1 MGGGILFLPMSRR
14 LTLLLAPVAVAS
26 LLAAPESMDKTPSNF
41 GGDAAFLQK
50 HADAIVLRRGDAAV
64 AVAAAYQGRV
74 MTSTATGDGGTS
86 YGWLNYKLIGKGVVP
101 PEEAEGTLEAKIHV
115 FGGEERFWLGPE
127 GGQFGIFFA
136 PGAKFDFADWKTPA
150 GIDTEPFDVASS
162 NDTQAV
168 FRRSFSV
175 TNQSGTKF
183 DVGVERTVR
192 LLDRAQT
199 EQALDVTIPGDLPFV
214 AYETV
219 NTITNRG
226 KNAWEADTG
235 LLSVWILGMYK
246 PSPSTVVAIPFLE
259 DGEGPV
265 VNDAYFGE
273 ISSDR
278 LKIGQGVVFFKGDG
292 ASRGKIGIAPARATP
307 FAGSYSPD
315 LGALTVVRCD
325 APAKDGRYVNS
336 MWEKQKDPY
345 AGDVINA
352 YNDGSPAPGEPPLG
366 PFYELETSSPGAELA
381 PGASLTHRQITA
393 HFAGQSGQLDP
404 IAKAKLGAGI
414 AEICDA
420 FKNAKP
426 E

>member
-1 MGGGILFLPMSRR
+1 M
-14 LTLLLAPVAVAS
+14 
-26 LLAAPESMDKTPSNF
+26 ENTPSNF
-41 GGDAAFLQK
+41 GQDVAFLKK

-64 AVAAAYQGRV
+64 AVAPAYQGRV
-74 MTSTATGDGGTS
+74 MTSTAGGDDGNS
-86 YGWLNYKLIGKGVVP
+86 YGWLNYKLIAKGVVP
-101 PEEAEGTLEAKIHV
+101 PEQAKGTLESKIHV

-150 GIDTEPFDVASS
+150 GIDTEAFDVVSS
-162 NDTQAV
+162 DETQAV
-168 FRRSFSV
+168 FARNFSV

-192 LLDRAQT
+192 LLDREQT
-199 EQALDVTIPGDLPFV
+199 AQALGVTIPEDLPFV

-226 KNAWEADTG
+226 EKAWEADTG
-235 LLSVWILGMYK
+235 LLSVWLLGMYK
-246 PSPSTVVAIPFLE
+246 PSPATVMAIPFRE

-265 VNDAYFGE
+265 VNDAYFGK
-273 ISSDR
+273 IAQDR
-278 LKIGQGVVFFKGDG
+278 LKVGKGVVFFKGDG
-292 ASRGKIGIAPARATP
+292 ASRGKIGIPPSRSTP

-315 LGALTVVRCD
+315 LGALTIVRCE
-325 APAKDGRYVNS
+325 PVAKDGRYVNS
-336 MWEKQKDPY
+336 MWEKQENPY

-381 PGASLTHRQITA
+381 PGASLTHKQVTV
-393 HFAGQSGQLDP
+393 HFAGQPEQLDP
-404 IAKAKLGAGI
+404 IAEARLGVGI
-414 AEICDA
+414 AEIRDA
-420 FKNAKP
+420 FKN
-426 E
+426 